1 MKTTEQLKRG
11 MKVWCGKKHKTLT
24 YAGIRSINQLTGE
37 RIWVFYDNTGRQRW
51 LTDDE
56 VNCCSITE

>member
-1 MKTTEQLKRG
+1 MKTTVQLKRG
-11 MKVWCGKKHKTLT
+11 MKIWCGKKHRNLT

-37 RIWVFYDNTGRQRW
+37 RIWVFYDDTGRQRW
-51 LTDDE
+51 LTEEE